1 MYTQLTGII
10 FVCFLFI
17 EPGLG
22 LLMQLTSLTVVM
34 FSIYRTSIGVTDGKT
49 QHYED
54 YAIAICMLQRYIS
67 KIICMLEQ
75 YLS

>member
-22 LLMQLTSLTVVM
+22 LLMQLTSLTGVM
-34 FSIYRTSIGVTDGKT
+34 FSIYRTSIGVIDAVNFI
-49 QHYED
+49 YRC
-54 YAIAICMLQRYIS
+54 YVF
-67 KIICMLEQ
+67 
-75 YLS
+75 YL